1 MIDDAKAFYDA
12 GCFSILCE
20 VTTSEVAEYLAETM
34 PIPVISLGA
43 GNRADGVHI
52 ISSDLF
58 HLWEEHVPK
67 HSRIYTDLI
76 PIMEDVITRYM
87 KDVVTRDYP
96 GPKETVNMDPEELK
110 TFAKDMK
117 WERKLEEIGKAGDK
131 YMAFLFSL
139 FFFVFFLNFM
149 GIFPGAQF
157 APTALFVYPVAL
169 AMMVWLVY
177 MFIGMRNQGPLKFF
191 TNMMFP
197 PGVPKA
203 VLVILAPIEFLSNVL
218 VRPFT
223 LAVRLMANMFAGHL
237 LITVFIVAT
246 IYLFSPSVIGML
258 GSVASGIMTL
268 IMTGCE
274 FMIEAL
280 QAYIFTLLTASY
292 IAGSLSNEH

>member
-1 MIDDAKAFYDA
+1 VADVVDVVGSGGFDCHLMS
-12 GCFSILCE
+12 GCGFPAPGTEIFEFAPLVEFSLFGI
-20 VTTSEVAEYLAETM
+20 TFG
-34 PIPVISLGA
+34 INKPVIL
-43 GNRADGVHI
+43 I
-52 ISSDLF
+52 ILVSAF
-58 HLWEEHVPK
+58 
-67 HSRIYTDLI
+67 II
-76 PIMEDVITRYM
+76 FIF
-87 KDVVTRDYP
+87 
-96 GPKETVNMDPEELK
+96 TVA
-110 TFAKDMK
+110 FAKPRLVPGK
-117 WERKLEEIGKAGDK
+117 WQSMGELSYLFVRDQISRETIGKAGDK

-149 GIFPGAQF
+149 GIFHGAQL

-268 IMTGCE
+268 IMTGFE

-292 IAGSLSNEH
+292 IAGSLSN

>member
-1 MIDDAKAFYDA
+1 
-12 GCFSILCE
+12 
-20 VTTSEVAEYLAETM
+20 
-34 PIPVISLGA
+34 
-43 GNRADGVHI
+43 
-52 ISSDLF
+52 
-58 HLWEEHVPK
+58 
-67 HSRIYTDLI
+67 
-76 PIMEDVITRYM
+76 
-87 KDVVTRDYP
+87 
-96 GPKETVNMDPEELK
+96 
-110 TFAKDMK
+110 
-117 WERKLEEIGKAGDK
+117 
-131 YMAFLFSL
+131 
-139 FFFVFFLNFM
+139 
-149 GIFPGAQF
+149 
-157 APTALFVYPVAL
+157 
-169 AMMVWLVY
+169 MVWLVY

-268 IMTGCE
+268 IMTGFE